1 MKCSWVEPRLS
12 EMTLSTVDQ
21 RVEITHLRKCPFR
34 GCESMG
40 SFGAKALLL
49 GFCSSG
55 SQDNHLSLQVYFSE
69 FSRLP
74 DPASL
79 MSYHACPSPKFCS
92 GTQGLGL
99 CWQARSPFGLH
110 FPIPCASRWHVRVPA
125 ADCELQGRPSL
136 LLCLGLLCTTAH

>member
-40 SFGAKALLL
+40 SFGVKALLL

-74 DPASL
+74 DLASL
-79 MSYHACPSPKFCS
+79 MSYHAPPPSSVLALRAWVSAGRHAHP
-92 GTQGLGL
+92 LG
-99 CWQARSPFGLH
+99 FT
-110 FPIPCASRWHVRVPA
+110 FPYPVPA
-125 ADCELQGRPSL
+125 VGMSVYLQLVVSSKEDPHHS
-136 LLCLGLLCTTAH
+136 CCA